1 MKSALTA
8 LFKKSIDSPYDKKR
22 RLSSILNKTIRVIYF
37 SITSFIRNECYLKSS
52 ILTFYS
58 LISIVPILAIIFSIA
73 KGFGF
78 EEFLQK
84 EILQTF
90 KEQED
95 VISTAMRFAYAFIE
109 HIKSQTIL
117 GLGVLFLFFSVF
129 GLFENIEKSLNG
141 IWHVKKYRS
150 IFRRLVNY
158 FSILIIIPIFFIAST
173 SITIFIHAE
182 IVKTAQNYEII
193 KYLSNY
199 ALVILRIVPYALMCL
214 LFSYLY
220 VVTPNSRIYLKS
232 RILAGILAGAIF
244 QFWQIIYIDFQVYIS
259 SYNVVYGSFAALPLF
274 LIWMQINFV
283 IFLFGAEIAA
293 QLEGDKFFKK
303 QSDNDRFITVSQK
316 YLTLMVLHEISREFM
331 KGKGPLSIEHISEKL
346 GISLLDTRIAL
357 NILEKEGIIAEI
369 NAMARTAEQYQL
381 IINPELYTIQSIC
394 DLVDDYFSKKTRSRE
409 SSSLVA
415 VNNYYLNLEQAI
427 KDAGADLN
435 LKQFSNQWTK
445 K

>member
-1 MKSALTA
+1 MKATLKA
-8 LFKKSIDSPYDKKR
+8 FFKKSIDAPYDKKT
-22 RLSSILNKTIRVIYF
+22 RLNSFLNKTIRVLYF

-84 EILQTF
+84 EILSTF

-95 VISTAMRFAYAFIE
+95 MISTAMRFAYAFID
-109 HIKSQTIL
+109 HIKTQTII

-129 GLFENIEKSLNG
+129 GLFENIEKTLNT

-150 IFRRLVNY
+150 FFRRFVNY
-158 FSILIIIPIFFIAST
+158 FSILIIIPVFFLAST
-173 SITIFIHAE
+173 SITIFINAE
-182 IVKTAQNYEII
+182 IVKTAQSYEII
-193 KYLSNY
+193 KYLSSY
-199 ALVILRIVPYALMCL
+199 ALMILKIAPYALMCF

-220 VVTPNSRIYLKS
+220 IVTPNSRVYFKP
-232 RILAGILAGAIF
+232 RIIAGIFAGAIF

-259 SYNVVYGSFAALPLF
+259 SYNVIYGSFAALPLF

-293 QLEGDKFFKK
+293 QIEGEKFFKK
-303 QSDNDRFITVSQK
+303 QSDDDRFITVSLK
-316 YLTLMVLHEISREFM
+316 HLTLMVVNEITREFI
-331 KGKGPLSIEHISEKL
+331 KGKGPISIEYISERL
-346 GISLLDTRIAL
+346 GISLLDTRVAL

-369 NAMARTAEQYQL
+369 DSMTRTAEQYQL
-381 IINPELYTIQSIC
+381 IVNPELYTVQTIC
-394 DLVDDYFSKKTRSRE
+394 DLVDAYFSKQTRSRE
-409 SSSLVA
+409 TSSLVA
-415 VNNYYLNLEQAI
+415 VNNYYTSLDQAI
-427 KDAGADLN
+427 KNAGADLN
-435 LKQFSNQWTK
+435 LKNFSNLK
-445 K
+445 